1 MDQPDPR
8 PQRYGSERLC
18 PHCGT
23 RVAQKAR
30 TCFFCGGSLE
40 KAPRRRSS
48 IRWADVVLF
57 AVIGGLLVFWWFRSP
72 GAPVAR
78 ESPGGE
84 VAVPAVAETTT
95 PDVLAEL
102 AEFPPTATVSAALQI
117 EASAVVSPT
126 AAVTPP
132 PTVPAGPV
140 RHTVKSGD
148 TVLSIAAAYG
158 ATAKDIISANGLSA
172 DGFLRVGQELLIPV
186 AGPSG
191 GPGPTATPQGGTLVY
206 TVQAGDTISTI
217 ASRFG
222 STMEWI
228 FAANNLKPD
237 AILHIGQSLLVPQSD
252 ITPTPAPTVL
262 VSPSPTPTQG
272 LPFSAPVLLI
282 PADGAVIT
290 SGRDVL
296 LTWTSVGT
304 LAKNQWYVV
313 TLQTPGSAGA
323 IAPFWTKG
331 SSWRVPNDFKPSG
344 RAPAV
349 VVWQVQVLTG
359 SPGNP
364 GEPASPPS
372 ASRRFRW
379 Q

>member
-8 PQRYGSERLC
+8 QRRYGSERLC

-40 KAPRRRSS
+40 EAPRRRRS

-57 AVIGGLLVFWWFRSP
+57 AVIGGILLFWWFRSP
-72 GAPVAR
+72 GAPAIQDAA
-78 ESPGGE
+78 GGDAAGP
-84 VAVPAVAETTT
+84 VVAETTT

-102 AEFPPTATVSAALQI
+102 VEAPPTATASATPPI
-117 EASAVVSPT
+117 EATAVVSAT
-126 AAVTPP
+126 AAVTPS

-148 TVLSIAAAYG
+148 TVLSIAAIYG
-158 ATAKDIISANGLSA
+158 ATAKDIISANGLSG

-206 TVQAGDTISTI
+206 TVQAGDTISLI

-237 AILHIGQSLLVPQSD
+237 AILHIGQSLLVPQSN
-252 ITPTPAPTVL
+252 ITPTPTPTAN

-272 LPFSAPVLLI
+272 LPFSAPALLL

-290 SGRDVL
+290 SGREIL
-296 LTWTSVGT
+296 LSWTSVGT
-304 LAKNQWYVV
+304 LAKDQWYVV
-313 TLQTPGSAGA
+313 TLQTPGSPGA

-331 SSWRVPNDFKPSG
+331 SSWRVPVDFKPSG

-364 GEPASPPS
+364 GGPASPPS
-372 ASRRFRW
+372 ASRRFKW
-379 Q
+379 E